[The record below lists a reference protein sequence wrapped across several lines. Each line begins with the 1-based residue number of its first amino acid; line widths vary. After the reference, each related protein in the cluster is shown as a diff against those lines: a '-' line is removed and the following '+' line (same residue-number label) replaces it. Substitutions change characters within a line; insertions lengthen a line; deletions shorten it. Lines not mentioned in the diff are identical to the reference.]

1 MNHPTTTHE
10 QRLTELRRELA
21 TREDV
26 YPRWV
31 TIGKIAQ
38 RTADHRSQVMR
49 NVLADLEKLYQ
60 VPPMPIQTQLFANEQ
75 TPTKP
80 QRGLY
85 AEH

>member
-1 MNHPTTTHE
+1 MNHPTTTPE

-26 YPRWV
+26 YPRWI
-31 TIGKIAQ
+31 TIGKIAP
-38 RTADHRSQVMR
+38 RTADHRKQVIR
-49 NVLADLEKLYQ
+49 DVLTDLEKLYQ
-60 VPPMPIQTQLFANEQ
+60 AQCVPVQTQLFANEQ
-75 TPTKP
+75 APTKP